1 METVTRVPAGERGTT
16 RVSERV
22 VAKLAAQ
29 AAWEALTAD
38 RSGPPPPPRHDGHPL
53 ATAVVRRPPGA
64 AGDTGASAVVRVELE
79 LGYPCDIGARCRAV
93 RQHIAARLGE
103 LAGMATA
110 DVAVT
115 VTRLHSRH
123 SAAPGGPGRRRVL

>member
-1 METVTRVPAGERGTT
+1 MTQVPAAERGTT

-38 RSGPPPPPRHDGHPL
+38 RTGPPPPPRHDGHPL

-64 AGDTGASAVVRVELE
+64 AGDTGATAAVRVELE
-79 LGYPCDIGARCRAV
+79 LAYPCDIGASCRAV
-93 RQHIAARLGE
+93 RRHIAARLGE
-103 LAGMATA
+103 LAGMETY

-123 SAAPGGPGRRRVL
+123 GASAGPRRRRVL